1 MKILYSFDVERQ
13 VEKEIP
19 HIRKTKDGPVETTKK
34 VKESIKNK
42 VFFRKPS
49 VAQLEEADFFYGQ
62 QFNEHINAGFLTK
75 AMLVKKM
82 GDLGGGLTSKRS
94 QDILGELVAENIE
107 AAKTIE
113 FFGGSED
120 LDEEQ
125 KKQLKEAKEK
135 YTLSAKGINEMESD
149 IRGQFNQTADSKAE
163 QKLIEWL
170 VINFSY
176 YEDQLKEKGKT
187 EGKKET
193 FPLFEGENYNEKRS
207 YLIALQEDV
216 EEITES
222 SLLKAKKI
230 FDESFE
236 ILIRVASIWYN
247 KLGSDQ
253 ESIGKIL
260 KELFD
265 ESDEKESLPDS

>member
-1 MKILYSFDVERQ
+1 
-13 VEKEIP
+13 
-19 HIRKTKDGPVETTKK
+19 
-34 VKESIKNK
+34 
-42 VFFRKPS
+42 
-49 VAQLEEADFFYGQ
+49 
-62 QFNEHINAGFLTK
+62 
-75 AMLVKKM
+75 
-82 GDLGGGLTSKRS
+82 
-94 QDILGELVAENIE
+94 
-107 AAKTIE
+107 
-113 FFGGSED
+113 
-120 LDEEQ
+120 
-125 KKQLKEAKEK
+125 
-135 YTLSAKGINEMESD
+135 MESD